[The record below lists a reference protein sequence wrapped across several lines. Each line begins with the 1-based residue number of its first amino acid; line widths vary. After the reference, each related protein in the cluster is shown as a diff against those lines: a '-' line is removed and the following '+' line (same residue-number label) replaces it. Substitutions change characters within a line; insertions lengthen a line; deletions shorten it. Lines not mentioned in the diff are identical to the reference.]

1 MELPL
6 KIGIAGTGRMGAAVA
21 GRLLNVGHS
30 VTVWN
35 RTREKTEALAL
46 AGASVAATP
55 AELATR
61 VEIVITFLTDAA
73 AIDATYRGIN
83 GLLAGQVRGKL
94 FIDMSTVRP
103 EVEKALA
110 VEVTNAG
117 ATLIECPVGGT
128 VGPAKEGKL
137 FGFVGGED
145 HDVARA
151 KPLLNQL
158 CRRVEHVGAIGAG
171 ASMKLAINLPLLV
184 YYQALGEALSLCR
197 PLGLDPARL
206 MDIFADTS
214 GGPNVLKVRGPAIAA
229 ALQGKE
235 TTPVT
240 SDVDL
245 IRKDLRMMQEEAK
258 ALGVTLPV
266 SSRALEC
273 YDDVAR
279 EGFGA
284 SDATMLLTQWLRH
297 GSLIRP

>member
-1 MELPL
+1 MEVPL

-21 GRLLNVGHS
+21 VRLLNVGHG

-35 RTREKTEALAL
+35 RTRAKTAALAA

-55 AELATR
+55 ADLATQ
-61 VEIVITFLTDAA
+61 VEIVITVLTDAA
-73 AIDATYRGIN
+73 AIDATYHGN
-83 GLLAGQVRGKL
+83 SGLLAGGVRGKL

-103 EVEKALA
+103 DVERALA
-110 VEVTNAG
+110 KEVTSTG
-117 ATLIECPVGGT
+117 AALIECPVGGT
-128 VGPAKEGKL
+128 VGPAKEGRL
-137 FGFVGGED
+137 FGFVGGD
-145 HDVARA
+145 DRDVARA
-151 KPLLNQL
+151 KPLLDQL
-158 CRRVEHVGAIGAG
+158 CRRVEHVGGVGAG

-214 GGPNVLKVRGPAIAA
+214 GGPNMLKLRGQVIAA

-240 SDVDL
+240 FDIDL
-245 IRKDLRMMQEEAK
+245 IRKDLRTMIDEAK

-279 EGFGA
+279 DGFGA
-284 SDATMLLTQWLRH
+284 SDATMLPGQWLLP
-297 GSLIRP
+297 GKPVRP